1 MLWTYATFFG
11 ILLPTTALVLK
22 RRRTT
27 AIRDIAIVT
36 ALAGYTATIV
46 DSTLWRTQ
54 EGRMLES
61 SPIVSRLVLFVI
73 FRLKNTTLES
83 LILLWQRKK
92 LMSKNYYRSMMPT
105 DKVFQTHDQ

>member
-27 AIRDIAIVT
+27 AIRDITMCT
-36 ALAGYTATIV
+36 ALAGYSATVIN
-46 DSTLWRTQ
+46 STLWRTQ

-61 SPIVSRLVLFVI
+61 SPVV
-73 FRLKNTTLES
+73 
-83 LILLWQRKK
+83 
-92 LMSKNYYRSMMPT
+92 
-105 DKVFQTHDQ
+105 